1 MTIYRK
7 TWTGQMPNVS
17 EPIFI
22 ISFVWLKPAV
32 LLIKIQSS
40 YVLKLCICQFF
51 SIILCVKW
59 ALVGFNQMHAQVKL
73 TEMWK
78 AVHYTNFPLNIE
90 QLQPAVNGRTTRGV
104 SDGKLLEP
112 SSLNTFIGNATRLW
126 NKAPIVIKNSK
137 SISVAKKEIK
147 QYCKSLPI

>member
-1 MTIYRK
+1 MLERNN
-7 TWTGQMPNVS
+7 M
-17 EPIFI
+17 
-22 ISFVWLKPAV
+22 L
-32 LLIKIQSS
+32 
-40 YVLKLCICQFF
+40 
-51 SIILCVKW
+51 SI
-59 ALVGFNQMHAQVKL
+59 NQMHAQVKL

-147 QYCKSLPI
+147 AFCKT